1 MGIGQTTR
9 AARRRGRLARA
20 KLRLRALRKKEK
32 AARESLGETAYWLVN
47 RGEPV
52 HPEIA
57 AGAERVRAARERVR
71 AQEQEVDRIG
81 AETAPS
87 PQPPEPIVGPEP
99 MDKAWAEMDSQ
110 SHIRG

>member
-1 MGIGQTTR
+1 M
-9 AARRRGRLARA
+9 ARA
-20 KLRLRALRKKEK
+20 KLRLRALRKKER

-52 HPEIA
+52 HPEIV
-57 AGAERVRAARERVR
+57 AGAERVR
-71 AQEQEVDRIG
+71 AQEQESDRIG
-81 AETAPS
+81 AETTPS